1 METSQTIDVKGL
13 EHAERE
19 RRVFSSL
26 ENLKIGE
33 ELRILLEF
41 NPLPLVYLLKARE
54 EFMVTYE
61 KEGPDEW
68 ILAVK
73 RTGDHKPRKEDLRE
87 LLKGLKKGELTEEKK
102 ARAKEFF
109 KSVDAKTIGD
119 LEQELI
125 REGVSHEEV
134 RKSLC
139 DIHLEVMKDSLVEKR
154 AEVSAPHPV
163 HTFMEEHAI
172 IQEKLRA
179 LARLVERIKGMGS
192 FEDFGDDLTELQDI
206 AHHLLEAESHH
217 QREEDVLFPVL
228 ESHDVVEPPRIMKLD
243 HAEFRKRKKELF
255 EVAHHHEEYDFASFK
270 DKVVSLGE
278 YLVRELDG
286 HIFRED
292 NILYQIALQVLN
304 PEEWEYVKEECDRI
318 GYCCF
323 TPEAAIKEEVVEL
336 DLRSMPP
343 FERHA
348 KIFQTWE
355 SLKPGQA
362 LRLINDH
369 DPKPLHYQFEA
380 EQKGKYEWQYEEQ
393 GPVNWKV
400 KIKRI

>member
-1 METSQTIDVKGL
+1 METRQTIDAKGL
-13 EHAERE
+13 KHAERE
-19 RRVFSSL
+19 KRIFTSL
-26 ENLKIGE
+26 ENLKTGE
-33 ELRILLEF
+33 ELRIVLEF
-41 NPLPLVYLLKARE
+41 NPLSLVYLLKARE
-54 EFMVTYE
+54 EFKVSYE

-73 RTGDHKPRKEDLRE
+73 RRGNHKPRKEDLWE
-87 LLKGLKKGELTEEKK
+87 LLKGLKQEELTEEKK
-102 ARAKEFF
+102 AKAKEFF

-154 AEVSAPHPV
+154 VEISPPHPV
-163 HTFMEEHAI
+163 HTFMEEHAV

-179 LARLVERIKGMGS
+179 LAHLVERIKGMSS

-228 ESHDVVEPPRIMKLD
+228 ESHDVVEPPQIMKLD
-243 HAEFRKRKKELF
+243 HVEFRKRKKELF

-270 DKVVSLGE
+270 NKVISRGE

-286 HIFRED
+286 HIFKED

-304 PEEWEYVKEECDRI
+304 PEEWEYVKKECDRI

-323 TPEAAIKEEVVEL
+323 TPESAIKEEAVEL

-348 KIFQTWE
+348 KIFQAWE
-355 SLKPGQA
+355 SLKPGQT
-362 LRLINDH
+362 LRIINDH
-369 DPKPLHYQFEA
+369 DPKPLRYQFEA
-380 EQKGKYEWQYEEQ
+380 EQKGKYE
-393 GPVNWKV
+393 
-400 KIKRI
+400 